1 MLTDGN
7 TAEKN
12 STTTAPQQP
21 AIALMPCG
29 SLFEDFFDT
38 VGVSLETL
46 RTEQTGGWMFNYI
59 DALKLAGVRTV
70 LLFISA
76 RVSEPRR
83 FTHEPTGAMVWVL
96 PAPKPH
102 CALRTFIRTFKPKGK
117 RFINSLDGY
126 LLLPL
131 GLLAQ
136 VLKQE
141 GCQAIL
147 FQDYEKPGFDLSILL
162 GHQLSIPVFAT
173 FQGGKPS
180 RNPVEQLIRKLALPQ
195 CTGLIIAPQ
204 TEIHRVKDC
213 YGVSSSKI
221 AQIFNP
227 MDVINW
233 RAVNRNEARTALGI
247 PLDTRIVVCHGR
259 IDIVQKGL
267 DLLLEAWKQICD
279 QRPGQNLCLLLV
291 GAGSDSPVLRQQIAQ
306 QQLSNVL
313 WVDEYIR
320 DRTLLWQYL
329 SAADVYTLPS
339 RHEGFPVAPI
349 EAMTCGL
356 PVVAADAPGVPD
368 ILAGGE
374 ASGGLIVPRGNAE
387 ALAQALG
394 RVLDDE
400 AWRYELGQRARC
412 RAEEQFSLEAIG
424 KQLRNFLFSHI
435 GG

>member
-1 MLTDGN
+1 MLTEHDIAGGLQHM
-7 TAEKN
+7 EQ
-12 STTTAPQQP
+12 PEP

-29 SLFEDFFDT
+29 NLFEDFFDT
-38 VGVSLETL
+38 VGVSLEIL

-76 RVSEPRR
+76 RVSEPRH
-83 FTHEPTGAMVWVL
+83 FIHEPTGAKVWVL

-102 CALRTFIRTFKPKGK
+102 CALRGFTRTVKPRGR

-136 VLKQE
+136 VLKQG

-147 FQDYEKPGFDLSILL
+147 FQDYEKPAFDLSILL
-162 GHQLSIPVFAT
+162 GRQLGIPVFAT

-180 RNPVEQLIRKLALPQ
+180 RNPLEQLVRQLALRQ

-204 TEIHRVKDC
+204 TEINRVKDR
-213 YGVSSSKI
+213 YGMSSTKI

-233 RAVNRNEARTALGI
+233 RAMDRNEARTALGI

-267 DLLLEAWKQICD
+267 DILLEAWKQICD
-279 QRPGQNLCLLLV
+279 QRPGQNLCLLVV
-291 GAGSDSPVLRQQIAQ
+291 GAGSDSPVLRQQITER
-306 QQLSNVL
+306 QLSNVL

-374 ASGGLIVPRGNAE
+374 ASGGLIVPRGDAE

-400 AWRYELGQRARC
+400 ALRHELGRRARC

-424 KQLRNFLFSHI
+424 KQLRNFLFSHT

>member
-1 MLTDGN
+1 MLTESDIPK
-7 TAEKN
+7 E
-12 STTTAPQQP
+12 PQQMDRSEP

-59 DALKLAGVRTV
+59 DALKLTGVRTV
-70 LLFISA
+70 LFFISA

-83 FTHEPTGAMVWVL
+83 FTHEPTGATVWVM

-102 CALRTFIRTFKPKGK
+102 CALRTFIRTVKPRGR

-126 LLLPL
+126 LVLPL

-141 GCQAIL
+141 RCQAIL

-162 GHQLSIPVFAT
+162 GRQLGIPVFAT

-180 RNPVEQLIRKLALPQ
+180 HNPVEQLIRQLALRQ

-213 YGVSSSKI
+213 YSMSPTKI

-227 MDVINW
+227 MDVMNW
-233 RAVNRNEARTALGI
+233 RAVNRNDARTALGI

-267 DLLLEAWKQICD
+267 DILLEAWKQICD

-306 QQLSNVL
+306 RQLSNVL

-320 DRTLLWQYL
+320 DRTLIWQYL

-374 ASGGLIVPRGNAE
+374 ASGGLIVPRGDAE

-400 AWRYELGQRARC
+400 ALRHELGRRARC
-412 RAEEQFSLEAIG
+412 RAEEKFSLEAIG
-424 KQLRNFLFSHI
+424 KQLHNFLFSHI